1 MLQNWGNLMSDGNNV
16 LIKIFGSAKE
26 KYDIKLQMLLVDFR
40 YMCSFY
46 LHTTDHAHFHLDIY
60 Y

>member
-1 MLQNWGNLMSDGNNV
+1 MSDGNAV
-16 LIKIFGSAKE
+16 LIKNILFSYR
-26 KYDIKLQMLLVDFR
+26 KYDIKLQMLLVNFR
-40 YMCSFY
+40 YVCRFY